1 MNKEEENRELQALI
15 RLLDEPNQK
24 IYSQIKDKIFAY
36 GYDAIPKLED
46 VWANSFDLVL
56 QERSLNLIH
65 EIQFTSTCLEL
76 SKWAV
81 LESNDLLKG
90 FIIFSK
96 YNYPDLDTDKMINI
110 TARIIQDVWLELND
124 KLTALEKIKVVNHV
138 FFSIHKFRGN
148 KRNFYS
154 PDNFAIN
161 NVLESKVGNPVSLG
175 ILYLSVCQS
184 LKIPVAGVNL
194 AKHFV
199 LAYMDENNGNEVMFY
214 LNPFNQGTVF
224 TKNEIDL
231 FIDQLKVERK
241 KEYYTSCDN
250 LTIMNRLIDDMILSY
265 EKLGYKDKIE
275 ELKKLKEAIQN

>member
-1 MNKEEENRELQALI
+1 MNKEAENRELQALI